1 MPNIQWYSADNSVWV
16 AGMRH
21 QILAIKVVGGK
32 MYSFR
37 QLFGDTIRLFAIV
50 DEQGNIVAQ
59 DSDKSVCEKAFMDYY
74 GPEKYPDD
82 DKSYNI
88 ALDDVLVRLD
98 FYSFDCEPDTMGYKN
113 KVVSMDR
120 VRQIISELRR

>member
-1 MPNIQWYSADNSVWV
+1 MNIQWYSANNSVYV
-16 AGMRH
+16 SGKRH
-21 QILAIKVVGGK
+21 QILAIKTVGGK

-37 QLFGDTIRLFAIV
+37 QIFGDRVFFAIV
-50 DEQGNIVAQ
+50 DENGNIVAQ
-59 DSDKSVCEKAFMDYY
+59 DTNKSVCEKAFMDYY

-98 FYSFDCEPDTMGYKN
+98 FYSYNSEPNDMGYKN
-113 KVVSMDR
+113 NVVSMDR
-120 VRQIISELRR
+120 VRQIISELRK

>member
-21 QILAIKVVGGK
+21 QILAIKTVGGK

-37 QLFGDTIRLFAIV
+37 QIFGDRVFFAV
-50 DEQGNIVAQ
+50 VNEQGNIVAQ
-59 DSDKSVCEKAFMDYY
+59 DANKSVCEKAFMDYY

-98 FYSFDCEPDTMGYKN
+98 FYSYNSEPNDMGYKN
-113 KVVSMDR
+113 NVVSMDR
-120 VRQIISELRR
+120 VRQIISELRK

>member
-1 MPNIQWYSADNSVWV
+1 MMGIHWYNADNSVWV

-21 QILAIKVVGGK
+21 QILAIKTVGGK

-37 QLFGDTIRLFAIV
+37 QLFGDTIRLFAVV
-50 DEQGNIVAQ
+50 DEDGNIVAQ
-59 DSDKSVCEKAFMDYY
+59 DADKSVCEKAFMDYY
-74 GPEKYPDD
+74 GPKKYPDD

-98 FYSFDCEPDTMGYKN
+98 FYSHDSEPDDMGYRTE
-113 KVVSMDR
+113 VVDMDI
-120 VRQIISELRR
+120 VKEIISKLRR